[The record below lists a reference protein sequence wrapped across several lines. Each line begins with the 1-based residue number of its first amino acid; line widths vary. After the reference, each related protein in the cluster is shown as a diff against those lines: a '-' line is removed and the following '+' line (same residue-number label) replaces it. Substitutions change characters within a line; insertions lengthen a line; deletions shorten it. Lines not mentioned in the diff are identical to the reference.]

1 MMGSNHPVLN
11 VKFFCGSLTSS
22 LLADFMDWKEPKT
35 ECRFVVNFINILRAF
50 YCTKVLCAAFL

>member
-11 VKFFCGSLTSS
+11 VKFFCGSLTSF

-35 ECRFVVNFINILRAF
+35 ECRSKRLLSYDEKQGVVL
-50 YCTKVLCAAFL
+50 